1 LPYNPGSITVQNGFS
16 ADRKG
21 CVHMKKRVLVISGI
35 LAAAAVLYFMYRPGA
50 GPSGASLLPKDTIVY
65 SGCRNALKLGAGLT
79 FADFSEDLRELGL
92 SDEESR
98 RLDTWIKDLRRIHF
112 GLAGISIVPLS
123 VDAVLILEGSF
134 TPLIDAL
141 PEEAATRFKPST
153 PYRDVGIRTLFI
165 PTRSIPIEVMVTEP
179 VENRILIALNR
190 KTMTQTIDRLLDG
203 GPSLADDAEFQ
214 EMTALPEIRKKDVV
228 SYLNTQEYLTML
240 LSFVKTLPLP
250 AAQQAAQMIREE
262 LRLDAWGPSVS
273 GQSLTDHNRAV
284 SFIKLSPDLPIYQQ
298 FEFSVPA
305 EPKGVPADITQVMV
319 LQVKDAARAR
329 QQLTDLIE
337 RIVLRAAPLAGVQ
350 LPPRPV
356 QFAEQLLGFRLSE
369 IDPLL
374 SGEFM
379 MWQHTDMYDPQEQDQ
394 TFVIGITDADAV
406 RQFILSRVL
415 SRIGLRPVETAG
427 VSTLPGAD
435 TLAWSIQPD
444 RLLISTSPE
453 KLADALNPDTARL
466 TDNDRYLQ
474 MRKRL
479 PDNASYLHYVDYSH
493 ADLSGS
499 MPPNVPPQL
508 APLFTCLQS
517 LSMLQTS
524 VAADGMMRSDSF
536 TSLDISSEQIRELIR
551 AILHLV
557 KDPEAFSP
565 LQ

>member
-1 LPYNPGSITVQNGFS
+1 
-16 ADRKG
+16 
-21 CVHMKKRVLVISGI
+21 MKKRVLVISGI

-356 QFAEQLLGFRLSE
+356 
-369 IDPLL
+369 
-374 SGEFM
+374 
-379 MWQHTDMYDPQEQDQ
+379 
-394 TFVIGITDADAV
+394 
-406 RQFILSRVL
+406 
-415 SRIGLRPVETAG
+415 
-427 VSTLPGAD
+427 
-435 TLAWSIQPD
+435 
-444 RLLISTSPE
+444 
-453 KLADALNPDTARL
+453 
-466 TDNDRYLQ
+466 
-474 MRKRL
+474 
-479 PDNASYLHYVDYSH
+479 
-493 ADLSGS
+493 
-499 MPPNVPPQL
+499 
-508 APLFTCLQS
+508 
-517 LSMLQTS
+517 
-524 VAADGMMRSDSF
+524 
-536 TSLDISSEQIRELIR
+536 
-551 AILHLV
+551 
-557 KDPEAFSP
+557 
-565 LQ
+565 